1 MTLPQLTSLVLELH
15 PQRAY
20 DQVEPIG
27 RAVHALALE
36 AIGAADPAL
45 AAAVHDRQGP
55 KPFTVSGL
63 MGLHFREV
71 TPEQTGVVRLTA
83 LNEAVSGAFS
93 RAADA
98 GGPWAPGQTLSLAN
112 TAWEIA
118 AVHQAERGHTWAAST
133 TYEALSA
140 PWLLGRRPVERHIRL
155 QFSSPT
161 TFKSN
166 DLHLPVPLPGM
177 VWGSLLDRWNAFA
190 PVALPPE
197 VRRFA
202 EACLALSRYEL
213 RTRMVPVKAGGLRT
227 GAVGWAE
234 YTAVRGDPHWLG
246 MIQLLAD
253 FALFSGV
260 GAGTGMGLGQTRRQS
275 AGARVDS
282 TPA

>member
-1 MTLPQLTSLVLELH
+1 MTSPQLTSLVLELR

-20 DQVEPIG
+20 QQIEHVG
-27 RAVHALALE
+27 RAVHALALD
-36 AIGAADPAL
+36 AIKAADPAL
-45 AAAVHDRQGP
+45 ATDIHDRQGP

-63 MGLHFREV
+63 IGLHYRSV
-71 TPEQTGVVRLTA
+71 TLEQSGVVRLTA
-83 LNEAVSGAFS
+83 LDEAVSGAFS
-93 RAADA
+93 RAAEA
-98 GGPWAPGQTLSLAN
+98 GGPWAPGQTLSLAD

-118 AVHQAERGHTWAAST
+118 AVHQAERGHAWAAST

-140 PWLLGRRPVERHIRL
+140 PWLLGGRPAERRVCL

-190 PVALPPE
+190 PVALPPD

-202 EACLALSRYEL
+202 EECLALSRYEL

-234 YTAVRGDPHWLG
+234 YTAVRGDPFWLG

-260 GAGTGMGLGQTRRQS
+260 GAGTSMGLGQTRRRRP
-275 AGARVDS
+275 GK
-282 TPA
+282 